1 MAAGNILNVLDRKV
15 GDVKTWELYVGF
27 VLLQI
32 IIGVLIYLI
41 ISVFDLAGINGTL
54 GAIVRQL
61 GMVLQAQSP
70 QKWASPIMAEVKEG
84 KLF

>member
-1 MAAGNILNVLDRKV
+1 MAGNLFNVLDRKV

-32 IIGVLIYLI
+32 LIGVLVYLVVA
-41 ISVFDLAGINGTL
+41 VFDLAGINGTL

-61 GMVLQAQSP
+61 GLVLQAQNP
-70 QKWASPIMAEVKEG
+70 QKWATPIMAEVKEG

>member
-1 MAAGNILNVLDRKV
+1 MAGSILTVLDRKV
-15 GDVKTWELYVGF
+15 GDVKTWELYLGF

-32 IIGVLIYLI
+32 LIGVVIYLI
-41 ISVFDLAGINGTL
+41 VSVFDLAGINGTL

-84 KLF
+84 NLI

>member
-1 MAAGNILNVLDRKV
+1 MAGTILNVLDRKV

-54 GAIVRQL
+54 GALVRQL
-61 GMVLQAQSP
+61 GLVLQAQNP

>member
-1 MAAGNILNVLDRKV
+1 MSVLNVLTRKV

-27 VLLQI
+27 VILQI
-32 IIGVLIYLI
+32 IIGVFIYLI
-41 ISVFDLAGINGTL
+41 VTVFDLAGINGTL

-61 GMVLQAQSP
+61 GIVLQAQNP
-70 QKWASPIMAEVKEG
+70 QKWATPIVAEVKEG

>member
-1 MAAGNILNVLDRKV
+1 MAGNILNVLDRKV
-15 GDVKTWELYVGF
+15 GDVKTWELYIGF

-61 GMVLQAQSP
+61 GMVLQAQAP

>member
-1 MAAGNILNVLDRKV
+1 MHSNILTSKV
-15 GDVKTWELYVGF
+15 SEIKTWELYFGF

-32 IIGVLIYLI
+32 LIGVLIYLVVT
-41 ISVFDLAGINGTL
+41 VFDLAGINGTL

-61 GMVLQAQSP
+61 GMVLQAQNP